1 MYRFAVVALLGAI
14 ALASANPAP
23 AENMLQ
29 NMLGDSS
36 GNSFID
42 GILAKINPKLPARQN
57 LSDIGTLL
65 HLKDCFIFGLDGGL
79 HREGNAT
86 RTIANMTIFVN
97 TGIRIGK
104 IGAQCDWKFLL
115 QDGIIGGSDETVAI
129 HMAIAIPI
137 VSTKTIKLQEFH
149 MMELGDLDLIL
160 TGMGI
165 LDGPME
171 KLVHE
176 IIDGPLKKVL
186 VWALDKELPAIIQKV
201 LDNIHI

>member
-1 MYRFAVVALLGAI
+1 
-14 ALASANPAP
+14 
-23 AENMLQ
+23 
-29 NMLGDSS
+29 
-36 GNSFID
+36 
-42 GILAKINPKLPARQN
+42 
-57 LSDIGTLL
+57 
-65 HLKDCFIFGLDGGL
+65 
-79 HREGNAT
+79 
-86 RTIANMTIFVN
+86 
-97 TGIRIGK
+97 
-104 IGAQCDWKFLL
+104 
-115 QDGIIGGSDETVAI
+115 
-129 HMAIAIPI
+129 MAIAIPI